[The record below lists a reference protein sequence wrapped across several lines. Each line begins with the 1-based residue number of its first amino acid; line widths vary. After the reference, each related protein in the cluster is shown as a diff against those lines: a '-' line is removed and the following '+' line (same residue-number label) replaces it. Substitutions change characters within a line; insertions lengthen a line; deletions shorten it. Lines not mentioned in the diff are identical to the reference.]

1 MPSRMSVTMC
11 VSSDRPSAR
20 SGRRTSSIAPA
31 EMRNVTASIAIVA
44 PAPMAA
50 ARNPASA
57 GPTIQPTLNTAS
69 KIALAR
75 GTSAR
80 PTRPGTAAV

>member
-1 MPSRMSVTMC
+1 MC
-11 VSSDRPSAR
+11 VSTLRASAR

-31 EMRNVTASIAIVA
+31 EIRNVTASIAIVA
-44 PAPMAA
+44 PGPMIA

-57 GPTIQPTLNTAS
+57 GPMIQPTLNTAS
-69 KIALAR
+69 KIAFAR

-80 PTRPGTAAV
+80 PTSPGTDAV

>member
-1 MPSRMSVTMC
+1 MC
-11 VSSDRPSAR
+11 VSSERASAR
-20 SGRRTSSIAPA
+20 SGRRTSSIATA

-44 PAPMAA
+44 PGPMVA
-50 ARNPASA
+50 ARSPASA

-69 KIALAR
+69 KIAFAR